1 MINQYEESVLY
12 VYNCTVLLSWWF
24 LCPSLPLF
32 FSTLL
37 NCRVFSKLKNPTS
50 DKWWGRFDFGDSGCV
65 WFVKYWILHLQEQK
79 ELCYQLWYFLIMNKR
94 GLTLNCGIFL
104 RERALLCCSV
114 QHLRLKKKQFKSTPT
129 WSPGCVS
136 LTKTVT
142 ESIPVCSAVGGS
154 YGSTRHLS
162 SFLIHP
168 PFQLFVVLWWCIS
181 CVLLR
186 CSPHHHHHH
195 HHRHITGRGGGTL
208 VPKKGIKPNPSA
220 TFDVLNRALMLPPT
234 LKQKCILLSV
244 Y

>member
-1 MINQYEESVLY
+1 ML
-12 VYNCTVLLSWWF
+12 
-24 LCPSLPLF
+24 
-32 FSTLL
+32 STL
-37 NCRVFSKLKNPTS
+37 VFSYNEQE
-50 DKWWGRFDFGDSGCV
+50 RFDS
-65 WFVKYWILHLQEQK
+65 
-79 ELCYQLWYFLIMNKR
+79 QLWYFPS
-94 GLTLNCGIFL
+94 
-104 RERALLCCSV
+104 RESSALL
-114 QHLRLKKKQFKSTPT
+114 LRTTPMTKKKQFKSTPT

-168 PFQLFVVLWWCIS
+168 PFQLFVVLWWCVS

-208 VPKKGIKPNPSA
+208 VPKKRNKTQPICYVWCPKSSINAAPHPQAKVYSVVC
-220 TFDVLNRALMLPPT
+220 VLE
-234 LKQKCILLSV
+234 LSSV
-244 Y
+244 HSLVGQ